1 MYPAGGMRPRL
12 LARLA
17 RILTRAARNAT
28 RRRKG
33 GVVVTGTV
41 EIWRKRDLM
50 TEEEEEGMVARCGG
64 CGCAI
69 YSLKEYDESME
80 DYGGPFCLDCMDQ
93 IDAEEGVLRTI
104 GAPEEEL
111 HHCNCSPAMN

>member
-1 MYPAGGMRPRL
+1 MRPRL

-50 TEEEEEGMVARCGG
+50 TEEEEEGMVARCRG

-80 DYGGPFCLDCMDQ
+80 DYGGAFCLDCMDQ
-93 IDAEEGVLRTI
+93 IDAEE
-104 GAPEEEL
+104 ED
-111 HHCNCSPAMN
+111 